1 LPDGVRVIARR
12 GVPGLRVLLKRSVH
26 APSEPADSAD
36 ELSSTYPPSPRVVR
50 VGTSNADLATFT
62 AQPGDTSD
70 ELHLDEYVALSM
82 RPGYELPEPLERRP
96 GRTSEPD
103 WTASVAP

>member
-1 LPDGVRVIARR
+1 
-12 GVPGLRVLLKRSVH
+12 
-26 APSEPADSAD
+26 
-36 ELSSTYPPSPRVVR
+36 
-50 VGTSNADLATFT
+50 VGTGSADLATLT
-62 AQPGDTSD
+62 AQPSDSED